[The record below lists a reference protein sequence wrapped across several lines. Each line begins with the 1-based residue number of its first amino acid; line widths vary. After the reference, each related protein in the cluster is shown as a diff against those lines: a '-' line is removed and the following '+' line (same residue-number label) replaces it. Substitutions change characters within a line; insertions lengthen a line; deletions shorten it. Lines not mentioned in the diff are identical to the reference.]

1 MSELTG
7 RVLDARSPGWDAA
20 RHNFKAALD
29 YSTLVPRSVVFCQDT
44 QDVQNAVR
52 WARENNVSL
61 RARAGRHSY
70 EGYSLVK
77 DGVIVD
83 VSELDMIRVD
93 AKAGTAR
100 LGAGV
105 YCIDLHEQLYD
116 VGLTIP
122 AASGASVGFAGLA
135 LGGGFGVTSRK
146 YGLVCDNVIGVELVN
161 AQGELIYANADQNPD
176 LYWAHRGGGGGN
188 FGIVTAFDV
197 TVKPIGLVAVCN
209 ITWQWSSFLAV
220 VDAFQKW
227 GPTAPDNLSTFLR
240 LAVGDTHDDGVI
252 TLFGQLTPDSPQ
264 ELATFT
270 TLLGPMLAA
279 APPTGV
285 SVQMMPYSAA
295 AAVFAGVDPHKPEW
309 LIHPHND
316 QQLFKSTSAVA
327 YEPFP
332 QAALQLLKAKI
343 ETAPLQ
349 TWWDTNEPS
358 MIQLLAGGGAPGR
371 VPIDG
376 TAVMH
381 RKAVFVVQY
390 DAYWTD
396 PADADAAISWIEGVR
411 TAMLPYANHAYVNY
425 VDHYIEDYLDAYY
438 GPNLPKLVEVKKK
451 YDPENFFNFPQS
463 IPTKLPSR

>member
-1 MSELTG
+1 
-7 RVLDARSPGWDAA
+7 
-20 RHNFKAALD
+20 
-29 YSTLVPRSVVFCQDT
+29 
-44 QDVQNAVR
+44 
-52 WARENNVSL
+52 
-61 RARAGRHSY
+61 
-70 EGYSLVK
+70 
-77 DGVIVD
+77 
-83 VSELDMIRVD
+83 
-93 AKAGTAR
+93 
-100 LGAGV
+100 
-105 YCIDLHEQLYD
+105 
-116 VGLTIP
+116 
-122 AASGASVGFAGLA
+122 
-135 LGGGFGVTSRK
+135 
-146 YGLVCDNVIGVELVN
+146 
-161 AQGELIYANADQNPD
+161 
-176 LYWAHRGGGGGN
+176 
-188 FGIVTAFDV
+188 
-197 TVKPIGLVAVCN
+197 
-209 ITWQWSSFLAV
+209 
-220 VDAFQKW
+220 
-227 GPTAPDNLSTFLR
+227 
-240 LAVGDTHDDGVI
+240 
-252 TLFGQLTPDSPQ
+252 
-264 ELATFT
+264 
-270 TLLGPMLAA
+270 
-279 APPTGV
+279 
-285 SVQMMPYSAA
+285 MPYSAA